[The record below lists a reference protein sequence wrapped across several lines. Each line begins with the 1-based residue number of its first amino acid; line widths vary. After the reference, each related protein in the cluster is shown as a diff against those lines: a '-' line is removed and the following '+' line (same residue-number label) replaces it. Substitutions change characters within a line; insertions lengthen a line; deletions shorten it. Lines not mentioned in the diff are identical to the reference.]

1 MNACGAAPQTGN
13 LLVCAENIDGRV
25 PPSFD
30 LPAGRY
36 VRIEIEDNGT
46 GIPEGIRNSR
56 FEDRFPAKRP
66 GLDLATVKSILQEH
80 RGGITIKSSNHWPT
94 AEHPFRFWFR
104 PRHTRPHRRL
114 SHSPPYRSQKAL
126 NESW

>member
-80 RGGITIKSSNHWPT
+80 RGGITIK
-94 AEHPFRFWFR
+94 
-104 PRHTRPHRRL
+104 L
-114 SHSPPYRSQKAL
+114 SIAFSVPIFARQKGAVDLKHSTDSRGAFAKA
-126 NESW
+126 